1 MTSKSSITPELLD
14 QLLANYEKPEDLTGE
29 DGLFKQLKKA
39 LIERALGAE
48 LTEHL
53 GYEKGDPAGRGSG
66 NSRNGSSAKT
76 VLTEDGEIEIA
87 VPRDRAG
94 SFEPQ
99 LIAKGQT
106 RFDGFDDKILSLYAR
121 GMTVR
126 EIQGHLAELYGTE
139 VSPDLI
145 SRVTD
150 AVLDEVRE
158 WQNRPLDPV
167 YPVVFFDALRVK
179 IRDEGL
185 VKNKAVYVALALNPD
200 GEKDVLGLWIEQ
212 SEGAK
217 FWLKVVNELKARGVN
232 DILIA
237 VVDGLKG
244 FPEAITSVFPETVV
258 QTCIVHLIR
267 NSLGIRLLEGPQGD
281 PARHQ
286 GDLPGRERRAGPP
299 PARGVR
305 GRMGQALSRHR
316 PDLAARLGACRPV
329 LRLRPCHPQDD
340 LHHQR
345 GRGAEPIA
353 AQDHQDARQLPQRRC
368 RLEAALP
375 RHQKCRHALAPRHR
389 MDGRHGPVCHS
400 VRCAFPGIGA
410 MSSAASIRLQR
421 IATSMAINRQT
432 RWPERSRTAS
442 PVKAGLRPPPPAAK
456 GLDRARRP
464 ALVGHRDF
472 DGGFRLLPQPLSST
486 VTEASYTK
494 YLTLPPD
501 PLDAGVGDITAATAM
516 VRTLQWVAFGGVWCS
531 VMSTTCP
538 IFSAVNGLRRG
549 GRVASFKRP
558 STPLPT

>member
-1 MTSKSSITPELLD
+1 MATNSAITPELLD
-14 QLLANYEKPEDLTGE
+14 QLLANYEKPEDLTGD

-66 NSRNGSSAKT
+66 NSRNGTSAKT
-76 VLTEDGEIEIA
+76 ILTEDGEIDIA
-87 VPRDRAG
+87 VPRDRVG

-106 RFDGFDDKILSLYAR
+106 RFDGFDGKILSLYAR

-145 SRVTD
+145 SRVAD

-158 WQNRPLDPV
+158 WQNRPLDHV

-244 FPEAITSVFPETVV
+244 FPEAITSVYPQTIV
-258 QTCIVHLIR
+258 QTCTVHLIR
-267 NSLGIRLLEGPQGD
+267 NSVRVLERPQGD
-281 PARHQ
+281 PACHR
-286 GDLPGRERRAGPP
+286 GDLPGRERRQGAY
-299 PARGVR
+299 PARGAR
-305 GRMGQALSRHR
+305 GRMGQALSGDR
-316 PDLAARLGACRPV
+316 PGL
-329 LRLRPCHPQDD
+329 
-340 LHHQR
+340 
-345 GRGAEPIA
+345 
-353 AQDHQDARQLPQRRC
+353 
-368 RLEAALP
+368 
-375 RHQKCRHALAPRHR
+375 
-389 MDGRHGPVCHS
+389 
-400 VRCAFPGIGA
+400 
-410 MSSAASIRLQR
+410 
-421 IATSMAINRQT
+421 ATSL
-432 RWPERSRTAS
+432 
-442 PVKAGLRPPPPAAK
+442 G
-456 GLDRARRP
+456 ARRP
-464 ALVGHRDF
+464 SIGVCLRTQHVTPRFGLVLPVLPLHVIEFEITRNGCTNGREEVILAKLREQAKSLQLVLYGIFEFGKTKLDALRVQRLVQFGDHIAGGDVYAGDRLRCDDHPTYGRRRRRHGVPDALVEEF
-472 DGGFRLLPQPLSST
+472 
-486 VTEASYTK
+486 
-494 YLTLPPD
+494 
-501 PLDAGVGDITAATAM
+501 GVGEEQWRIPPEQDQPGDPACTRISCDVVIAFDAVGAT
-516 VRTLQWVAFGGVWCS
+516 QYGGVW
-531 VMSTTCP
+531 P
-538 IFSAVNGLRRG
+538 PAI
-549 GRVASFKRP
+549 P
-558 STPLPT
+558 